1 MFGQKENGFQFRFLL
16 ASVADSGFLFII
28 LLFIN
33 LLLSLNFRGGGL
45 GGGGGGDP
53 TRFIMGDVRMANDTN
68 VFSKLLIQ

>member
-1 MFGQKENGFQFRFLL
+1 MFGQKENGFQFRFPL

-33 LLLSLNFRGGGL
+33 LLLSLNFKGGGL
-45 GGGGGGDP
+45 GGGDQ

>member
-1 MFGQKENGFQFRFLL
+1 MFRQKENGFQFRFLL
-16 ASVADSGFLFII
+16 ASVADSGFLFFI

-33 LLLSLNFRGGGL
+33 LLLSLNFKGGGL
-45 GGGGGGDP
+45 GGGGDQ

>member
-1 MFGQKENGFQFRFLL
+1 MFGQKEKGFQFRFLL

-33 LLLSLNFRGGGL
+33 LLLSLNFKGGGL
-45 GGGGGGDP
+45 GGGGGDQ